1 MATPPHAF
9 TSLAITAALAYV
21 PHAVRAAL
29 VHAKL
34 GEMKRAGAKVPGGY
48 DVRNPRASTALASD
62 STPEGRFIARAN
74 ACHVNAL
81 ENYPLFAAAV
91 LAAVQAGVAP
101 ADVNSA
107 AAAYVGLR
115 VLYTVLFLTGTSMP
129 VAFTRSLTWGAS
141 IAVVCSLFLD
151 AARRHTL

>member
-1 MATPPHAF
+1 MLFPTIAGAPNAYY
-9 TSLAITAALAYV
+9 SLLGALALCYV
-21 PHAVRAAL
+21 PHALKIPAA
-29 VHAKL
+29 HSKL
-34 GEMKRAGAKVPGGY
+34 ASQKQGGGY